1 MHCCKPHG
9 RLNPS
14 KQRKGEEEGE
24 GGRGGGGGGGRTEM
38 LESEDMAGSCCDGE
52 TSSGRERGCASDI
65 LDVCILSSPFVC
77 VVSLQIIRLCPCWGK
92 RCLSPLKQ
100 NADLSSVS
108 VHSDLFSRFQM
119 HTLWIHSL
127 KTMDTTGAIGG
138 NNR

>member
-24 GGRGGGGGGGRTEM
+24 GGRGGGGGRTEM

-65 LDVCILSSPFVC
+65 LDVCILSSPFC
-77 VVSLQIIRLCPCWGK
+77 LCCIPPDNKTVSMLGEA
-92 RCLSPLKQ
+92 LSIP
-100 NADLSSVS
+100 
-108 VHSDLFSRFQM
+108 
-119 HTLWIHSL
+119 TE
-127 KTMDTTGAIGG
+127 TEC
-138 NNR
+138 